1 MSKLRSYQVKVSVH
15 FNFGQSEKNTKD
27 LKKVR
32 SKSLLALAT
41 LGFAKCGLFIV
52 PAGVRIYL
60 VKDTVKFMGLE
71 RWFSVQQYL
80 L

>member
-1 MSKLRSYQVKVSVH
+1 MSKLRRYQVKVSVH

-41 LGFAKCGLFIV
+41 LGFAKGYKL
-52 PAGVRIYL
+52 
-60 VKDTVKFMGLE
+60 TVD
-71 RWFSVQQYL
+71 YL
-80 L
+80 LCLQV